1 MSGGRQGHRG
11 VLEGADMSY
20 FDLSG
25 RDLSGIKLTR
35 AKLVGANLTGT
46 LLVLADLSAADFLA
60 ADLSGAALLGALF
73 DIAIFPRARLVH
85 APAGSLD
92 LPAANGRRAGRQQLA
107 SFVNAN
113 LDGADTTGL

>member
-35 AKLVGANLTGT
+35 AKLVGAKLTGT
-46 LLVLADLSAADFLA
+46 LLVLADLWSADFIA
-60 ADLSGAALLGALF
+60 ADLSGAALLSAPF
-73 DIAIFPRARLVH
+73 DNANCTRAKL
-85 APAGSLD
+85 APAMARWTAILD
-92 LPAANGRRAGRQQLA
+92 A
-107 SFVNAN
+107 SATGTDLRLITV
-113 LDGADTTGL
+113 LDTTSR